1 MPLFIK
7 TMTALSLISLA
18 AACVPA
24 MNDRVDTLD
33 EIEATTDQDIDGD
46 GTVPQGGVAV
56 GAPG

>member
-1 MPLFIK
+1 MPIK
-7 TMTALSLISLA
+7 FLAALPLLALA

-24 MNDRVDTLD
+24 GNDRVDTAA

-46 GTVPQGGVAV
+46 GTVPQGGVPV